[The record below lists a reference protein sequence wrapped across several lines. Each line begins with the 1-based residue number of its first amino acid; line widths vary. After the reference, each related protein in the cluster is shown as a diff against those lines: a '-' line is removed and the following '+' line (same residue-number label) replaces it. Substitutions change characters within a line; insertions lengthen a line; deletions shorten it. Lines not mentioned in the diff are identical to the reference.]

1 MTEIRNVEQELSRF
15 RVRLAAAALFVLVCF
30 GLLLVRFFWL
40 QSVKHEQYSAK
51 AEDNRISVAPIEP
64 NRGIIMDRN
73 GVVLAR
79 NYSAYTLEVTP
90 SKLQDTLDNTID
102 QLAQVI
108 DIQPRDRRRFKR
120 LMEDA
125 RSFESLPIRSQL
137 TDQEVARFSAQRFRF
152 PGVDVHA
159 RLFRQYPLGEA
170 AAHVIGYIGRI
181 SERDLERIDDM
192 SEANSQPNV
201 TYDPRKDAN
210 NYSGTEYIGKVGIEQ
225 SYETELHGLT
235 GYEEVEVSAGGRPI
249 RTLSTSQATP
259 GNNLILSL
267 DINLQRLAEQLFG
280 NRRGALVAIEPETG
294 DILAFVS
301 KPTFDPNLFIEGID
315 SATWSE
321 LNGSPDKP
329 LLNRPLRGTYP
340 PGSTYKPFMALAA
353 LELGKRTPQWGMAD
367 PGSFTLGNHTFRDDA
382 PGGHG
387 WVDMY
392 RSIVVS
398 CDTYYYKLAN
408 DMGVNAIHDFMKPLG
423 FGQVTGIDIEGERTG
438 ILPST
443 EWKRKAYKRP
453 EQQKWYDGET
463 ISLGIGQGYNN
474 FTILQLAHAVATL
487 ANNGGVMKPH
497 LVKAVEDSVN
507 KARTLTV
514 PTESY
519 RIPLKQANI
528 DVIKPMAGVVQ
539 AGTAA
544 KAFAGAQYAAAGK
557 TGTAQVFSLG
567 KGEKYN
573 HHAIPE
579 YKRDHALF
587 EAFAPTDHPKIAVAL
602 IVENAGF
609 GATSAAPIARAV
621 FDYYLQGKWPA
632 ELAAIAPKVQPQPP
646 VDTPSVFS
654 TGKTATIASATAT
667 PQAAAEAVAQSAALA
682 AAASGEQAADAAT
695 VGGASAPGASAV
707 AAGAPRAAPAMSSDR
722 VAPAL
727 REAGTSAQAV
737 APATLDAQV
746 LQALSHVQ
754 PAPDLP
760 SPRGRNLPAAPASAP
775 AASPKDRKPAVK
787 PNPKPAPKPARAAP

>member
-1 MTEIRNVEQELSRF
+1 
-15 RVRLAAAALFVLVCF
+15 
-30 GLLLVRFFWL
+30 
-40 QSVKHEQYSAK
+40 
-51 AEDNRISVAPIEP
+51 
-64 NRGIIMDRN
+64 
-73 GVVLAR
+73 
-79 NYSAYTLEVTP
+79 
-90 SKLQDTLDNTID
+90 
-102 QLAQVI
+102 
-108 DIQPRDRRRFKR
+108 
-120 LMEDA
+120 
-125 RSFESLPIRSQL
+125 
-137 TDQEVARFSAQRFRF
+137 
-152 PGVDVHA
+152 
-159 RLFRQYPLGEA
+159 
-170 AAHVIGYIGRI
+170 
-181 SERDLERIDDM
+181 
-192 SEANSQPNV
+192 
-201 TYDPRKDAN
+201 
-210 NYSGTEYIGKVGIEQ
+210 
-225 SYETELHGLT
+225 
-235 GYEEVEVSAGGRPI
+235 
-249 RTLSTSQATP
+249 
-259 GNNLILSL
+259 
-267 DINLQRLAEQLFG
+267 
-280 NRRGALVAIEPETG
+280 
-294 DILAFVS
+294 
-301 KPTFDPNLFIEGID
+301 
-315 SATWSE
+315 
-321 LNGSPDKP
+321 
-329 LLNRPLRGTYP
+329 
-340 PGSTYKPFMALAA
+340 MALAA

-423 FGQVTGIDIEGERTG
+423 FGQITGIDIEGERTG

-453 EQQKWYDGET
+453 EQQRWYDGET

-497 LVKAVEDSVN
+497 LVKAIEDSVS
-507 KARTLTV
+507 KSRALTV

-519 RIPLKQANI
+519 RIPIKQANI
-528 DVIKPMAGVVQ
+528 DVIKHAMAGVVQ

-587 EAFAPTDHPKIAVAL
+587 EAFAPADHPKIAVAL

-632 ELAAIAPKVQPQPP
+632 ELAATAPKPQPQPP

-654 TGKTATIASATAT
+654 TGKTATIASATAM
-667 PQAAAEAVAQSAALA
+667 PHAAAEAAAQNAAQ
-682 AAASGEQAADAAT
+682 AAASGAAAAT
-695 VGGASAPGASAV
+695 AAKATAGAASAPGASAV
-707 AAGAPRAAPAMSSDR
+707 VAGAPRAAPPISADL

-737 APATLDAQV
+737 APSTLDAQV

-760 SPRGRNLPAAPASAP
+760 SPRGRGMPAAPASAP

-787 PNPKPAPKPARAAP
+787 PNPKPAPKPAPAAP

>member
-1 MTEIRNVEQELSRF
+1 
-15 RVRLAAAALFVLVCF
+15 
-30 GLLLVRFFWL
+30 
-40 QSVKHEQYSAK
+40 
-51 AEDNRISVAPIEP
+51 
-64 NRGIIMDRN
+64 
-73 GVVLAR
+73 
-79 NYSAYTLEVTP
+79 
-90 SKLQDTLDNTID
+90 
-102 QLAQVI
+102 
-108 DIQPRDRRRFKR
+108 
-120 LMEDA
+120 
-125 RSFESLPIRSQL
+125 
-137 TDQEVARFSAQRFRF
+137 
-152 PGVDVHA
+152 
-159 RLFRQYPLGEA
+159 
-170 AAHVIGYIGRI
+170 
-181 SERDLERIDDM
+181 
-192 SEANSQPNV
+192 
-201 TYDPRKDAN
+201 
-210 NYSGTEYIGKVGIEQ
+210 
-225 SYETELHGLT
+225 
-235 GYEEVEVSAGGRPI
+235 
-249 RTLSTSQATP
+249 
-259 GNNLILSL
+259 
-267 DINLQRLAEQLFG
+267 
-280 NRRGALVAIEPETG
+280 
-294 DILAFVS
+294 
-301 KPTFDPNLFIEGID
+301 
-315 SATWSE
+315 
-321 LNGSPDKP
+321 
-329 LLNRPLRGTYP
+329 
-340 PGSTYKPFMALAA
+340 
-353 LELGKRTPQWGMAD
+353 
-367 PGSFTLGNHTFRDDA
+367 
-382 PGGHG
+382 
-387 WVDMY
+387 
-392 RSIVVS
+392 
-398 CDTYYYKLAN
+398 
-408 DMGVNAIHDFMKPLG
+408 MGVNAIHDFMKPLG

-528 DVIKPMAGVVQ
+528 DVIKRAMAGVVQ

-775 AASPKDRKPAVK
+775 AASPKDRKSAVK